1 MQRVLKKA
9 KNKMGVTKQGF
20 MEGRAILPSWSGEHT
35 REGFQDA

>member
-1 MQRVLKKA
+1 MRRVLKA
-9 KNKMGVTKQGF
+9 KNKMGVTNQGF